1 MWGTALKTRIDY
13 LFTAALIWA
22 LAALLGLA
30 LAAIAYSA
38 SVRLAWDHD
47 GAEGYRLYLA
57 EFGQPIIQV
66 WQGPEKTTSIQLA
79 EGVQYWCAVTAYNG
93 TLESA
98 QSDILQF
105 IVPTTQGTI
114 IVPGR
119 PSAIRIEFQ

>member
-1 MWGTALKTRIDY
+1 MRDRTHLYIALTI
-13 LFTAALIWA
+13 FAAALVIVCCS
-22 LAALLGLA
+22 
-30 LAAIAYSA
+30 IAWGA
-38 SVRLAWDHD
+38 TVRLAWDHD

-57 EFGQPIIQV
+57 EFGQPIMQV

-93 TLESA
+93 SLESV

-105 IVPTTQGTI
+105 TVPGEQHTI

-119 PSAIRIEFQ
+119 PSAIRIEFE

>member
-1 MWGTALKTRIDY
+1 MKTRIDY

-22 LAALLGLA
+22 IAVLLGLA

-93 TLESA
+93 AIESE

-105 IVPTTQGTI
+105 TVPGEQHTI

-119 PSAIRIEFQ
+119 PSAIRIEFK

>member
-1 MWGTALKTRIDY
+1 MDARRTDY
-13 LFTAALIWA
+13 LYTAVLVWA
-22 LAALLGLA
+22 IMALLFCL
-30 LAAIAYSA
+30 LLVTIAYSA
-38 SVRLAWDHD
+38 SVKLAWDHD

-57 EFGQPIIQV
+57 EMGQPIIQV

-93 TLESA
+93 AIESE

-105 IVPTTQGTI
+105 TVPGEQHTI